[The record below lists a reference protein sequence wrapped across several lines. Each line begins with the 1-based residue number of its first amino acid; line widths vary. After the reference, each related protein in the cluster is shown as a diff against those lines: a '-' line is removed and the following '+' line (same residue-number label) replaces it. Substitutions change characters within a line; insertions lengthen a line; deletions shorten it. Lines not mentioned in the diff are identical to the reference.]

1 MFILNPVNHGDGG
14 TQTDALPSS
23 NHGFHGSWGA
33 LTSGSKVGKEKVDDR
48 EALMLQA

>member
-1 MFILNPVNHGDGG
+1 MGMGW

-23 NHGFHGSWGA
+23 NHGFHGSWGMS
-33 LTSGSKVGKEKVDDR
+33 TSRQQLGKEKVDDL